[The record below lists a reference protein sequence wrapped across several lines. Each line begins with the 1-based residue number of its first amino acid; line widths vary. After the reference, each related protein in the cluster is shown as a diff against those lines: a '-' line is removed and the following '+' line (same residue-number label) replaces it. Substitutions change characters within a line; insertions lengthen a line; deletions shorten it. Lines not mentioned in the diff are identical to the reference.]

1 MKTKKFKE
9 LTLKEYE
16 SFNDDIEKFVRELS
30 ESYHLDFDETED
42 EVVNTIL
49 SHFEC

>member
-1 MKTKKFKE
+1 MKIKTFRE

-16 SFNDDIEKFVRELS
+16 SFTDDIENFIEKTS
-30 ESYHLDFDETED
+30 NNYHLSVDETED
-42 EVVNTIL
+42 EIINAIL